1 MEIKIFNR
9 NPMGENCYAVL
20 KNGEFFL
27 VDPGFY
33 THDLEA
39 FLTENGSAVRYILL
53 THGHFDHF
61 LGLAKVQA
69 LCPKAKTVI
78 HAADEIALTN
88 PMVSLAAVFHRPQQ
102 DFAADTLL
110 HSETQKLPFAGG
122 EITFLHTPGHSPGCV
137 CYFFEDVIFSGDTLF
152 HRGFGRTDQVGA
164 DFEALRSSVNRLFAL
179 PQDYNVYPGHGA
191 ATTLFDEKN
200 NNPLIVL

>member
-9 NPMGENCYAVL
+9 NPMGGNCYAVL
-20 KNGEFFL
+20 KNGEVFL

-33 THDLEA
+33 THDLEV
-39 FLTENGSAVRYILL
+39 FLTENGSKVRYILL

-61 LGLAKVQA
+61 LGLTKVQPLCPNAKV
-69 LCPKAKTVI
+69 VV
-78 HAADEIALTN
+78 HAADEIALTD

-102 DFAADTLL
+102 NVAANILL
-110 HSETQKLPFAGG
+110 QSEEQKLPFAGD
-122 EITFLHTPGHSPGCV
+122 EIAFLHTPGHSPGCV

-152 HRGFGRTDQVGA
+152 YRAFGRTDHVGGN
-164 DFEALRSSVNRLFAL
+164 FEVLRNSVNRLLAL
-179 PQDYNVYPGHGA
+179 PQNYKVYPGHGET
-191 ATTLFDEKN
+191 TTLFDEKN